1 MIKVLQFAILPN
13 LFALMCIW
21 WNIAINSANLL
32 SHNKCWHFIS
42 VLILNGAW
50 MDKLVVRSLSDEII
64 DAQAHWP
71 AAPRLVISERPRLI
85 NLPLTTI
92 HLNWVFISWPG
103 LSPQLPVE
111 QDDAGQDGE
120 DAEGGDRGD
129 REDNGEVDD
138 DHQGADH

>member
-1 MIKVLQFAILPN
+1 
-13 LFALMCIW
+13 
-21 WNIAINSANLL
+21 
-32 SHNKCWHFIS
+32 
-42 VLILNGAW
+42 

-103 LSPQLPVE
+103 LSLQLPVE

-129 REDNGEVDD
+129 REDDGEVDD
-138 DHQGADH
+138 DHQGADHQADDGEHVHNQPGDEVVSKLFISGKHYLIMNQMYLQFFIDP